1 MSDTIQIQHVGSVAL
16 LRLNR
21 PQVYNSFN
29 REMALALQSALD
41 EAAANKDV
49 RCIVLTGNGKAFC
62 AGQDLAEVTGPNPPG
77 FKTILG

>member
-1 MSDTIQIQHVGSVAL
+1 MSDTIQIQQVGSVAL
-16 LRLNR
+16 IRLNR

-29 REMALALQSALD
+29 REMALALQGELD

-62 AGQDLAEVTGPNPPG
+62 AGLQPHH
-77 FKTILG
+77 